1 MSRKF
6 RRTCLIWFILQFLH
20 AVAYPSPVT
29 AYPAQRTY
37 VAPPPPIGNP
47 TKVDSGYPQHTAPIE
62 TTRGDGFWK
71 GWYVFNY
78 LSFPSVF
85 LFLSS
90 SFFFLFWWEFSL
102 IKCLILLPFFVIYL
116 FTFCLQCCNPG
127 LLLDLWI
134 VLFLRLYIQYFISLE
149 QKNNCSNLKA
159 KVIPVQDLRIC
170 NCYCRVTVCNPN
182 PEELGYK
189 PNKSNTINL

>member
-6 RRTCLIWFILQFLH
+6 GRTCLIWFILQFLH

-90 SFFFLFWWEFSL
+90 SFFFFFGESSL
-102 IKCLILLPFFVIYL
+102 
-116 FTFCLQCCNPG
+116 
-127 LLLDLWI
+127 
-134 VLFLRLYIQYFISLE
+134 
-149 QKNNCSNLKA
+149 
-159 KVIPVQDLRIC
+159 
-170 NCYCRVTVCNPN
+170 
-182 PEELGYK
+182 
-189 PNKSNTINL
+189 